1 VCLAV
6 TQLREVYTVYTLQGE
21 TWAGLTGFM
30 PCGKIPAWHNPCTTT
45 VLRCSIQRGKTNEMT
60 GQITL
65 RDIPAIFRRRRL
77 LLLSPPV
84 VITMLC
90 ILAAYLMPRKY
101 ESSTTIWVQRDEVLN
116 PLVSFTMAVQM
127 ASEDRMRAFN
137 EIVMSRQTMEML
149 IDTLRLAD
157 GSETPMVRDDLVDRT
172 RSKVHTERR
181 GSDSFVITFTDTD
194 PVTAQQAVK
203 VLADH
208 FIATRLQAERTRN
221 DYTVDFFSQ
230 KLNEYQERFDETEKN
245 MVSLLRQ
252 RVQETPS
259 NATSLT
265 SRLDVM
271 DTRLRG
277 LEDKFRDMRR
287 AQVNVD
293 MFPSAFRTER
303 GRQALAELQ
312 RIDLIYG
319 KELQVLLSQYDS
331 VTTRYT
337 DRHPDVERLESR
349 ILEFLKRSRILI
361 ESEVA
366 ALTTQIA
373 DEKRR
378 RSETVEEMMNTSV
391 AQREDQDKESNY
403 GLYKQLY
410 NDMKVKL
417 EQARIAQQLGQ
428 NAQNQFIIIDPA
440 RIPAKPSKPN
450 RPLIILGGMAVGL
463 LLGIFSAFLGEMVDT
478 TVRSREQ
485 LEIYG
490 RPVIGILPSGVPIN
504 VPRLLNR

>member
-1 VCLAV
+1 LHYSNPA
-6 TQLREVYTVYTLQGE
+6 QLNQEGE
-21 TWAGLTGFM
+21 N
-30 PCGKIPAWHNPCTTT
+30 H
-45 VLRCSIQRGKTNEMT
+45 EMT
-60 GQITL
+60 GQMTL
-65 RDIPAIFRRRRL
+65 HDVPAILRRRRL
-77 LLLSPPV
+77 LLMFPPIL
-84 VITMLC
+84 ITLLC
-90 ILAAYLMPRKY
+90 VLAAYLMPQKY

-137 EIVMSRQTMEML
+137 EIVMSRQTMELL
-149 IDTLRLAD
+149 IDTLLLAD
-157 GSETPMVRDDLVDRT
+157 DPETPMARDELVDRT
-172 RSKVHTERR
+172 RAKVRTERR

-194 PVTAQQAVK
+194 PVRAQQAVK
-203 VLADH
+203 MLADH

-230 KLNEYQERFDETEKN
+230 KLNEYQSRFDETEKN

-259 NATSLT
+259 STTSLT

-271 DTRLRG
+271 DTRLQG
-277 LEDKFRDMRR
+277 LEDKLRDLRR
-287 AQVNVD
+287 ARVNVD
-293 MFPSAFRTER
+293 MFPNAFRTEH

-312 RIDLIYG
+312 RIDLVYG

-331 VTTRYT
+331 VTVRYT

-349 ILEFLKRSRILI
+349 ILEFLRRSRILI
-361 ESEVA
+361 ESEVD
-366 ALTTQIA
+366 ALSAQVT
-373 DEKRR
+373 DERR
-378 RSETVEEMMNTSV
+378 RRTETVAEMMNSSV

-428 NAQNQFIIIDPA
+428 NAQNQFIIIDPP
-440 RIPAKPSKPN
+440 RVPAKPSKPN
-450 RPLIILGGMAVGL
+450 RPLIIFGGLALGL
-463 LLGIFSAFLGEMVDT
+463 LVGIFSAFTGEMVDT

-485 LEIYG
+485 LEAYG
-490 RPVIGILPSGVPIN
+490 RPVIAVLPSGVPVN
-504 VPRLLNR
+504 LPRLLTK